1 MYRCFR
7 PIPYI
12 IITFYYVPFLCVC
25 VLEICVST
33 DGIFLFVSSLW
44 CFSLF
49 WTNFCQLSSRFSFFL
64 SVLNVMVYC
73 QVARL
78 KQCIESMCWVPGP
91 GYVVMSSCVLLR
103 VYFLGEIGGRV
114 EVEVVVFLLPAVV
127 ILSCLPFFK
136 VAFSSSN

>member
-1 MYRCFR
+1 MYL
-7 PIPYI
+7 
-12 IITFYYVPFLCVC
+12 FYVYVYSKSSCLPMVFFYL
-25 VLEICVST
+25 
-33 DGIFLFVSSLW
+33 LFVSSLW

-49 WTNFCQLSSRFSFFL
+49 WTNFCQLSSRFSVFL

-103 VYFLGEIGGRV
+103 IVASLFSWGDWRQGRGRSSCV
-114 EVEVVVFLLPAVV
+114 PAPCSNI
-127 ILSCLPFFK
+127 ILFAFF
-136 VAFSSSN
+136 

>member
-1 MYRCFR
+1 MYL
-7 PIPYI
+7 
-12 IITFYYVPFLCVC
+12 FYVYVYSKSVCLPMVFFYLSVLCGVC
-25 VLEICVST
+25 LLS
-33 DGIFLFVSSLW
+33 LF
-44 CFSLF
+44 LF

>member
-33 DGIFLFVSSLW
+33 DGIFLFVQFFVVFFSFLDKLLSTF
-44 CFSLF
+44 FSL
-49 WTNFCQLSSRFSFFL
+49 LFFL

-114 EVEVVVFLLPAVV
+114 EVEVVVFLLPVV

>member
-1 MYRCFR
+1 MYL
-7 PIPYI
+7 
-12 IITFYYVPFLCVC
+12 FYVYVYSKSVC
-25 VLEICVST
+25 LPMVFFYL
-33 DGIFLFVSSLW
+33 LFVSSLW

-91 GYVVMSSCVLLR
+91 GYVVMCVVASLFSWGDWGQGRGRSSCV
-103 VYFLGEIGGRV
+103 
-114 EVEVVVFLLPAVV
+114 PAPCSNI
-127 ILSCLPFFK
+127 ILFAFF
-136 VAFSSSN
+136 

>member
-1 MYRCFR
+1 MVFFSFLDKLLS
-7 PIPYI
+7 
-12 IITFYYVPFLCVC
+12 TF
-25 VLEICVST
+25 
-33 DGIFLFVSSLW
+33 
-44 CFSLF
+44 FSL
-49 WTNFCQLSSRFSFFL
+49 LFFL

-114 EVEVVVFLLPAVV
+114 EVEVVVFLLPVV